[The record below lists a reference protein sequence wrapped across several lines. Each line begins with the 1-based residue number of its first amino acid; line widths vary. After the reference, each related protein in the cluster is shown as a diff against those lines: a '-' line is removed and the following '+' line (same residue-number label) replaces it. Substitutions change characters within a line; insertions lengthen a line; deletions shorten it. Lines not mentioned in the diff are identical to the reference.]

1 MLFRSLLV
9 AERLPERATEL
20 GRYLLERL
28 DALHSPLVRE
38 VRGRGLLVG
47 IELHPE
53 RASASDIV
61 DKLAQ
66 AGVLTRGARRNTIRL
81 APPLIVTREQIDRA
95 VDALAG
101 VLGQLSAAPAV
112 LAPVA

>member
-1 MLFRSLLV
+1 MLFRS
-9 AERLPERATEL
+9 
-20 GRYLLERL
+20 
-28 DALHSPLVRE
+28 
-38 VRGRGLLVG
+38 
-47 IELHPE
+47 PE